1 MSPDEIL
8 SIGIDLGGTNTSVGL
23 VNRNGTVN
31 EQITFNTATPD
42 PNQWVDRIID
52 NINSMLSK
60 HKAENKIA
68 GIGIGAPC
76 ANILTGSIE
85 AATDLP
91 WPSPIPLVEMV
102 RSKTRYPVKITND
115 ANAAAIGEMI
125 YGEAKHLKNF
135 IVLTL
140 GTGVGAGVV
149 VDGHLLSGKN
159 GFAGELGHV
168 TFPFAVGRSCGCGRE
183 GCLQTIAS
191 AKGIIATTKKF
202 LEEKTSDSLLRNI
215 PVDDLTSKKVAEAAL
230 IGDSIAKDVF
240 EFTGN
245 CLGKAI
251 AEFAAFTDPE
261 KIILFGGVSKA
272 GDLLLRP
279 LRRSF
284 SENVLHLYKN
294 TDIVVSS
301 IPESQ
306 AAVLGAAALPFTNS

>member
-1 MSPDEIL
+1 MSPDDIL
-8 SIGIDLGGTNTSVGL
+8 SIGIDLGGTNTSIGL
-23 VNRNGTVN
+23 VNRNGTVI
-31 EQITFNTATPD
+31 EQISFNTATPD
-42 PNQWVDRIID
+42 PNQWVDRCID
-52 NINSMLSK
+52 YINSMLSK

-102 RSKTRYPVKITND
+102 TSKTRYPVKITND
-115 ANAAAIGEMI
+115 ANAATIGEMI

-168 TFPFAVGRSCGCGRE
+168 TFPFAVGRICGCGRE

-191 AKGIIATTKKF
+191 AKGIIATTQKF
-202 LEEKTSDSLLRNI
+202 LKERTSDSLLRNI
-215 PVDDLTSKKVAEAAL
+215 PEWSLTSKKVAEAAL
-230 IGDSIAKDVF
+230 KGDLIAKEVF

-272 GDLLLRP
+272 GDLILGP
-279 LRRSF
+279 LRKSF

-294 TDIVVSS
+294 TDIVLSS

-306 AAVLGAAALPFTNS
+306 AAVLGAAALPFINS

>member
-1 MSPDEIL
+1 MSPDDIL
-8 SIGIDLGGTNTSVGL
+8 SIGIDLGGTNTSIGL
-23 VNRNGTVN
+23 VNRNGTVI
-31 EQITFNTATPD
+31 EQISFKTATPD

-52 NINSMLSK
+52 YINSLLSK

-102 RSKTRYPVKITND
+102 TSKTRYPVKITND

-125 YGEAKHLKNF
+125 YGGAKHLKNF

-168 TFPFAVGRSCGCGRE
+168 TFPFAAGRICGCGRE

-191 AKGIIATTKKF
+191 AKGIMATTKKL
-202 LEEKTSDSLLRNI
+202 LEESNSDSLLRSI
-215 PVDDLTSKKVAEAAL
+215 PVDNLTSKKVAEAAFK
-230 IGDSIAKDVF
+230 GDPIAKEVF
-240 EFTGN
+240 EFTGS

-261 KIILFGGVSKA
+261 KIILFGGVSNA
-272 GDLLLRP
+272 GDLILRS
-279 LRRSF
+279 LRKSF

-294 TDIVVSS
+294 IDIILSS

-306 AAVLGAAALPFTNS
+306 AAVLGAAAVPFINP

>member
-23 VNRNGTVN
+23 VNRDGTVI

-60 HKAENKIA
+60 HKAEDKIA

-168 TFPFAVGRSCGCGRE
+168 TFPFAVGRRCGCGRE

-272 GDLLLRP
+272 GDLLLKP